1 MRAMRI
7 AASCDAL
14 RMIDPDRLL
23 ALPITPRH
31 FSYTERDTML
41 YALGV
46 GFGSDPLDRDE
57 LRFVYEDKLVAMP
70 TQATVVAW
78 DRSWIADSGIPW
90 ARVVHGEQRT
100 EMHRQLPPAADIV
113 STARVS
119 EVLDKGSGALVRV
132 ETRIA
137 LAASGDPLC
146 TIVTGFFVRGAGGFD
161 RRPGLVSTP
170 RLPFPSR
177 APDAV
182 DEVRIAGNQALLYR
196 LCGDRNP
203 HHASPDAALASG
215 FERPLL
221 HGLCT
226 YGFAC
231 RSVLKR
237 LCDWDAAR
245 VASFDARFSAPVYPG
260 DTISF
265 DMWREAPDRILVRAR
280 CLERA
285 PVVLEG
291 SVGLRTV

>member
-1 MRAMRI
+1 
-7 AASCDAL
+7 
-14 RMIDPDRLL
+14 MIDPGRLL
-23 ALPITPRH
+23 ALPIAPRH
-31 FSYTERDTML
+31 FRYTERDTLL

-57 LRFVYEDKLVAMP
+57 LRFVYEDQLVAVP

-78 DRSWIADSGIPW
+78 DRSWIADTGIAW
-90 ARVVHGEQRT
+90 ARVVHGEQRI
-100 EMHRQLPPAADIV
+100 EMHRCLPPAADIV
-113 STARVS
+113 STARVC
-119 EVLDKGSGALVRV
+119 EVLDKGSGALVRL

-137 LAASGDPLC
+137 LADSKEPLC
-146 TIVTGFFVRGAGGFD
+146 TTVSGFLVRGAGGFD
-161 RRPGLVSTP
+161 RRPGLAPTP
-170 RLPFPSR
+170 RLAFPSR

-196 LCGDRNP
+196 LSGDSNP
-203 HHASPDAALASG
+203 HHASPEAARASG

-237 LCDWDAAR
+237 WCDWDSAR
-245 VASFDARFSAPVYPG
+245 VASFDARFSAPVFPG
-260 DTISF
+260 DTLSF
-265 DMWREAPDRILVRAR
+265 YMWREAPDRILVRAG
-280 CLERA
+280 CVERA

-291 SVGLRTV
+291 SVGLQAF